1 MTNKVYRTAG
11 GKTVDMGSL
20 LLQNEEVRAVGNM
33 RVNARGD
40 ALDSNNKIID
50 QKNRQITR
58 QTRRQTNVN
67 SAPVHSSNRSA
78 RAAGQDAP
86 PSYDTV
92 AEEITKSVVPAPVKA
107 AAAPAPVETAPATAS
122 VTEPMQGMGLKGGL
136 AAAIARSREI
146 NQEPLKTPRQVSQE
160 KAGVRKF

>member
-40 ALDSNNKIID
+40 ALDSNNRIID

-58 QTRRQTNVN
+58 QTQRQTNVN
-67 SAPVHSSNRSA
+67 TVPVHSSNLSAQKASQAEPIVPARSA
-78 RAAGQDAP
+78 ETPNAD
-86 PSYDTV
+86 
-92 AEEITKSVVPAPVKA
+92 PALVESTA
-107 AAAPAPVETAPATAS
+107 AAS
-122 VTEPMQGMGLKGGL
+122 EPMAGMELKGGL
-136 AAAIARSREI
+136 AAAIAAAEKSI
-146 NQEPLKTPRQVSQE
+146 KNQ
-160 KAGVRKF
+160 